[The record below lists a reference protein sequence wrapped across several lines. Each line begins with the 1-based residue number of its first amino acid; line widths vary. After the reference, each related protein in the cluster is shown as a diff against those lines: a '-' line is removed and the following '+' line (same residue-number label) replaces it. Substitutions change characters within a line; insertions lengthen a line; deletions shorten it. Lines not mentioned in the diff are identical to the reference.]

1 MRPYKTVI
9 YSFFLGGSFALVA
22 QAIASIWAALLPGT
36 PLEFF
41 TGGATLV
48 SMGVIG
54 CVLGGLA
61 VYQHLEE
68 WATFGAL
75 LPFSGFAM
83 AVGMKM
89 LGPWTREGTSL
100 GASVWKGLWL
110 VIWFNVVGAV
120 SCILLGFVC
129 ASLGVEPAVAAKN
142 TSALVFPGAFL
153 MGGVLC
159 AFFQLC
165 FLAAKAITPKAA
177 PVWILLFAWM
187 CGALAAPLGLS
198 GTLANVFGQGFSV
211 MIPVGGYNMY
221 NVGAS
226 FALGEV
232 GEGLVHL
239 GSFLLAVFFLFFT
252 GLMTFVIYNAKFGRT
267 PLHEVHLEKARRTLA
282 ELEGDQPVPACEDN
296 VGVDFDESGLQR
308 A

>member
-1 MRPYKTVI
+1 
-9 YSFFLGGSFALVA
+9 
-22 QAIASIWAALLPGT
+22 
-36 PLEFF
+36 
-41 TGGATLV
+41 
-48 SMGVIG
+48 
-54 CVLGGLA
+54 
-61 VYQHLEE
+61 
-68 WATFGAL
+68 
-75 LPFSGFAM
+75 
-83 AVGMKM
+83 MKM
-89 LGPWTREGTSL
+89 LGPWTREGASL